1 MAVYLVHVPV
11 VHGTFTICCGWLRF
25 SRNEICIWSV
35 GGICVCHMILKS
47 IHVCVCSECVLNVC
61 TRACVYACVCLRPTV
76 IMVVFLSDDP
86 KLVVN
91 LNHPPHS

>member
-35 GGICVCHMILKS
+35 GGICVCHMF
-47 IHVCVCSECVLNVC
+47 VCVLS
-61 TRACVYACVCLRPTV
+61 AC
-76 IMVVFLSDDP
+76 
-86 KLVVN
+86 
-91 LNHPPHS
+91 